1 MTGDELLDWVEQN
14 RASVWP
20 SKDGTRYTLFAR
32 QAGELPIQPTN
43 PTLRETIMAAIQ
55 QQQERKQK

>member
-32 QAGELPIQPTN
+32 QAGELPIQPTDSN
-43 PTLRETIMAAIQ
+43 AA
-55 QQQERKQK
+55 